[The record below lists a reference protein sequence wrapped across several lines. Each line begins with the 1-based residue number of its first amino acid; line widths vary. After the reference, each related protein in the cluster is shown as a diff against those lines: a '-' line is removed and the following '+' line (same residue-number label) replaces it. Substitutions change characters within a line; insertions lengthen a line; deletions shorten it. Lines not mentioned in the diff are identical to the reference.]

1 MNKKK
6 DYNPI
11 LKYPYPFMKGDLQTI
26 ETIIKQ
32 KENFKKSD
40 IGARYTV
47 WWLNNLNKY
56 IFTPNISKEE
66 ILKHFGIEEKIFN
79 EKVGNLFLGV
89 DLSE

>member
-1 MNKKK
+1 LNKKK

-40 IGARYTV
+40 VGVR
-47 WWLNNLNKY
+47 
-56 IFTPNISKEE
+56 
-66 ILKHFGIEEKIFN
+66 KI
-79 EKVGNLFLGV
+79 
-89 DLSE
+89 